1 MSQLCELIIVEARG
15 WVDPWSFI
23 ILFSLLL
30 CSKRLKGEKKNT
42 EKEKLLGNYLKSE
55 QQ

>member
-1 MSQLCELIIVEARG
+1 MSQLCELIIVEARW

-30 CSKRLKGEKKNT
+30 CSKRLKGEKKT